1 MEELIIQTVSSE
13 REKTQSMLTLER
25 KLSLVTEPRS
35 WDTWR
40 PEGMMWGLCMPGVL
54 ERIRN
59 TPGVLERIRNP
70 QVQEN
75 SSKPEAMDTR
85 P

>member
-40 PEGMMWGLCMPGVL
+40 PEGMMWGLCMPGIL
-54 ERIRN
+54 ERI
-59 TPGVLERIRNP
+59 
-70 QVQEN
+70 
-75 SSKPEAMDTR
+75 
-85 P
+85 